1 MLTIRFGMV
10 FGNIRDGNVAETQVT
25 EIQSAPGVISNI
37 TDIVVQTGESVILEG
52 CSSRSTF
59 NGNVSYIR
67 CAGCAIVLQVTR
79 F

>member
-1 MLTIRFGMV
+1 MV

-52 CSSRSTF
+52 CSTF